1 MPEVPAEAAMEEGS
15 SLRDLL
21 LRLLQKLPVA
31 NEFIDRAT
39 GEMKL
44 EGLFE
49 VLLNGIPRNNLPE
62 SDATELHDGDELT
75 LSLILLGGG

>member
-1 MPEVPAEAAMEEGS
+1 MPEVPAEIETEGGT
-15 SLRDLL
+15 LRELL
-21 LRLLQKLPVA
+21 VRLFTGTPV
-31 NEFIDRAT
+31 EKELIDRST

-49 VLLNGIPRNNLPE
+49 VALNNVPHNGLPQGL
-62 SDATELHDGDELT
+62 DTPLRDGDMLL

>member
-1 MPEVPAEAAMEEGS
+1 MPEVPAEIETEGGT
-15 SLRDLL
+15 LRDLL
-21 LRLLQKLPVA
+21 VTLFTGTPV
-31 NEFIDRAT
+31 EKEIIDRST

-49 VLLNGIPRNNLPE
+49 VALNNVPHNSLPE
-62 SDATELHDGDELT
+62 GLDTRLRDGDTLL